1 MLFRVPIYL
10 ATERPPGGGPAVQTG
25 RPLFFPDLVERSAN
39 LNRLMAR
46 LARRVSERLAALARL
61 DRHDE
66 LADWSFC
73 PELAQERLELTVHL
87 RRRTARVRYL
97 FVTFRHLGR
106 RVAFTPS
113 QPELWFDLLR

>member
-10 ATERPPGGGPAVQTG
+10 ATDRPQGGGPSVQTA
-25 RPLFFPDLVERSAN
+25 RPLFFTEPVERGAN

-46 LARRVSERLAALARL
+46 LARRVSERLAALARQ
-61 DRHDE
+61 DRHEE

-73 PELAQERLELTVHL
+73 PDLAQQRLDLTILL

-113 QPELWFDLLR
+113 LPELWF